1 MPPRVA
7 KDKPTNYKKA
17 AGHLVKE
24 FKPFTWQIIIAGFF
38 TVGQVIL
45 AILSPVFLRQLLN
58 SIGNKDLANNNY
70 IYVSPDQVIS
80 VIWDQLFVAFGIIIG
95 FYILTAIFRIIADVI
110 IIRIST
116 RYTYGLRDKFHKK
129 LDKLP
134 LSFFDKY
141 TYGEILSRGTNDIH
155 AISHSLSNI
164 VFQTIYAV
172 TMFISVLITMFI
184 VEWRLAL
191 ISLITVPLQFA
202 ITLTIGKLSQ
212 KKFAAYQVKTGE
224 MTSLLEEN
232 LGGFETIKLFTQEEK
247 LINKFNIVN
256 EEMYKANFQSNFLSM
271 LIWPSLRFIGN
282 VGFVLVCVIGGIIN
296 DVGGIVAFIV
306 FFNLFNEPFQ
316 MLGQISASIQTT
328 LAGAERLFEILEEEE
343 ETQITPVLVDSSDNI
358 LGNFEF
364 KNVAFSYTEDQ
375 PLITN
380 MNLEVNRGDIIAIVG
395 PTGAGKTTLV
405 NLIMRFYEINSGSI
419 TLDGIDIRHY
429 TREALRGS
437 IGMVL
442 QDTWLFKGS
451 IKNNIKYGRTDAT
464 DEEIIEAAKAAR
476 AHHFIQTL
484 PDGYNFQLSE
494 NGENISQGQRQ
505 LLTIARAILA
515 QPKILIL
522 DEATSSVDT
531 RTEQAIQEV
540 MNEIMDGRT
549 TFIIA
554 HRLSTIKKA
563 KKIVVMDHGDII
575 ETGNHEE
582 LLAANG
588 FYAQLYNSQFLGTA
602 NLSNEAN

>member
-1 MPPRVA
+1 
-7 KDKPTNYKKA
+7 
-17 AGHLVKE
+17 
-24 FKPFTWQIIIAGFF
+24 
-38 TVGQVIL
+38 
-45 AILSPVFLRQLLN
+45 
-58 SIGNKDLANNNY
+58 
-70 IYVSPDQVIS
+70 
-80 VIWDQLFVAFGIIIG
+80 
-95 FYILTAIFRIIADVI
+95 
-110 IIRIST
+110 
-116 RYTYGLRDKFHKK
+116 
-129 LDKLP
+129 
-134 LSFFDKY
+134 
-141 TYGEILSRGTNDIH
+141 
-155 AISHSLSNI
+155 
-164 VFQTIYAV
+164 
-172 TMFISVLITMFI
+172 MFISVLITMFI